1 MNLKHFWIVLAAIG
15 LSGCAALQ
23 PTKYP
28 EPHQINRLFPA
39 SVILLGEQH
48 DAADHQRI
56 HRFVVETMVD
66 RQALAALALEMATEG
81 ESTSDLG
88 ADASEEAVKEALKWS
103 QGTWSWSVYG
113 PVVMAAVRAG
123 IPVVGANLPKA
134 RMREAMTDT
143 GFDALLPAAALQTL
157 QQSIRQGHCTLLP
170 EPQVAPMARI
180 QIARDIS
187 MARTVVK
194 LVQPGKTVLLVAGSG
209 HVDKTLGI
217 AQHLPADLRIKT
229 VLMHGDPIANTDQ
242 YLAQFD
248 EFWPTRPA
256 PQGDHCADFLAQ
268 RKKAA
273 TTEPIIK

>member
-1 MNLKHFWIVLAAIG
+1 MYLKRLWIILTAMG

-23 PTKYP
+23 PTPYP

-56 HRFVVETMVD
+56 HRFMVETLVG
-66 RQALAALALEMATEG
+66 RRALAALALEMATEG
-81 ESTSDLG
+81 QSTEKLG
-88 ADASEEAVKEALKWS
+88 TDASEDAVKDALKWS
-103 QGTWSWSVYG
+103 QGTWSWSIYG

-123 IPVVGANLPKA
+123 VPVVGANLPKA
-134 RMREAMTDT
+134 NMRESMSDT

-157 QQSIRQGHCTLLP
+157 QQNIRQGHCSQLP

-180 QIARDIS
+180 QIARDIA
-187 MARTVVK
+187 MARTLVK

-209 HVDKTLGI
+209 HVDKTLGV
-217 AQHLPADLRIKT
+217 AQHLPADLKIKT

-248 EFWPTRPA
+248 EFWQTRPA
-256 PQGDHCADFLAQ
+256 PKGDHCADFLAQ

-273 TTEPIIK
+273 TAEPVAR

>member
-1 MNLKHFWIVLAAIG
+1 MNLKRLWIVLTAVG

-23 PTKYP
+23 PTPYP
-28 EPHQINRLFPA
+28 EPQQINRLFPA

-56 HRFVVETMVD
+56 HRFMVETLAA
-66 RQALAALALEMATEG
+66 RHALAALALEMASEGQSTEK
-81 ESTSDLG
+81 LG
-88 ADASEEAVKEALKWS
+88 TDASEEAVKDALKWS

-113 PVVMAAVRAG
+113 SVVMAAVRAG
-123 IPVVGANLPKA
+123 VPVVGANLPKA
-134 RMREAMTDT
+134 RMRESMNDT
-143 GFDALLPAAALQTL
+143 GFDALLPAAALQT
-157 QQSIRQGHCTLLP
+157 QQQNIRQGHCSQLP

-180 QIARDIS
+180 QIARDIA
-187 MARTVVK
+187 MARTLVK

-217 AQHLPADLRIKT
+217 AQHLPPDLKIKT

-256 PQGDHCADFLAQ
+256 PKGDHCADFLAQ

-273 TTEPIIK
+273 TTEPVVK

>member
-66 RQALAALALEMATEG
+66 RQALGALALEMATEG
-81 ESTSDLG
+81 ESTSNLG
-88 ADASEEAVKEALKWS
+88 ADANEEAVKDALKWS

-268 RKKAA
+268 RKKAE

>member
-1 MNLKHFWIVLAAIG
+1 MTLKRLWIVLTAMG

-23 PTKYP
+23 PTPYP

-56 HRFVVETMVD
+56 HRFMVETLVD

-81 ESTSDLG
+81 QSTEKLG
-88 ADASEEAVKEALKWS
+88 TDVSEEAVKDALKWG
-103 QGTWSWSVYG
+103 QGAWSWSVYG

-123 IPVVGANLPKA
+123 VPVVGANLPKA

-157 QQSIRQGHCTLLP
+157 QQNIRQGHCALLP

-187 MARTVVK
+187 MARTLVK

-209 HVDKTLGI
+209 HVDKRLGV
-217 AQHLPADLRIKT
+217 AQHLPADLKIKT
-229 VLMHGDPIANTDQ
+229 VLMHGEPIANTDQ

-256 PQGDHCADFLAQ
+256 PKGDHCADFLAQ

-273 TTEPIIK
+273 TTEPVVK